1 MKKSKKTKGFCYYL
15 TFFYYFCS
23 DSLMFLENLTP
34 QTCSALPYRQD
45 SLRRTEGQKPRS
57 GRVGSGSQD
66 IKGVYKRFVSR
77 RAEISQIT
85 VIRVLN
91 LATVDVLGMCLYA
104 SPLPIWSTNSGFPH
118 GLGYY
123 IHIGVGSNVVC
134 SKAID
139 NARASTRGTDN
150 SDDSTLFCVKHR
162 ANTKKVRYE
171 HIV

>member
-1 MKKSKKTKGFCYYL
+1 M

-23 DSLMFLENLTP
+23 DSLMFLEDLTP

-45 SLRRTEGQKPRS
+45 CLRRTEGQKPRS
-57 GRVGSGSQD
+57 GRVGSWSQD

-104 SPLPIWSTNSGFPH
+104 SPFPKM
-118 GLGYY
+118 GILCSSVEGYY
-123 IHIGVGSNVVC
+123 IHIGVGSDVVC
-134 SKAID
+134 STLIG
-139 NARASTRGTDN
+139 NARASVRGIDN
-150 SDDSTLFCVKHR
+150 SDDSTPFLCR
-162 ANTKKVRYE
+162 ASDLNDGTTKGP
-171 HIV
+171 I

>member
-1 MKKSKKTKGFCYYL
+1 MKKSKKIEGFCNYL
-15 TFFYYFCS
+15 AFFYYLCR
-23 DSLMFLENLTP
+23 DSLMSLEDLTP

-104 SPLPIWSTNSGFPH
+104 SPLPIWSTNSVFPH

-123 IHIGVGSNVVC
+123 IHIGVGSDVVC
-134 SKAID
+134 STLIG
-139 NARASTRGTDN
+139 NARASVRGIDN
-150 SDDSTLFCVKHR
+150 SDDSTLFCV
-162 ANTKKVRYE
+162 E
-171 HIV
+171 HQT